1 MTRRSMVTIAA
12 LVALATA
19 STAAAQSWPERPIK
33 LILSQ
38 PAGSGPD
45 TVARLL
51 GDHMT
56 RALGQSI
63 VIDNRPG
70 GQNIIGATAAARSAP
85 DGYSFYL
92 ATLAALITNVY
103 LFKEMSYDPR
113 KDFAP
118 VGMIGVVPF
127 ALVVPA
133 ASPIASLDDF
143 IARAKA
149 APGKLAL
156 ANEGPKTFGGM
167 MARLFNHRAGIETN
181 LVAFSSAATAV
192 NDTVA
197 GQTDAVLTDVPS
209 TASLVAAGKLRP
221 LAVTSA
227 ARVPTLPAV
236 PALAERVPG
245 FAYVGWLA
253 IVAPTGTPGD
263 IVERFNRAL
272 DGALRDPDIAA
283 RLRAIGPVTEGAGT
297 PAALAGF
304 LADEHTRWATLTKEI
319 GLLPE

>member
-1 MTRRSMVTIAA
+1 MRRSSVVMAA
-12 LVALATA
+12 LLAVALA
-19 STAAAQSWPERPIK
+19 SNGPAQAWPDRPIK
-33 LILSQ
+33 LLLSQ

-45 TVARLL
+45 AVARLL
-51 GDHMT
+51 GD
-56 RALGQSI
+56 RVARSLGQPI

-70 GQNIIGATAAARSAP
+70 GQNTIGATAAARAP
-85 DGYSFYL
+85 ADGYTFYL

-103 LFKEMSYDPR
+103 MFKDLSYDPR

-118 VGMIGVVPF
+118 VGMIGIVPF
-127 ALVVPA
+127 GLVVPA
-133 ASPIASLDDF
+133 ASPIGGLDDF

-167 MARLFNHRAGIETN
+167 IARLLNNRAGIDTN

-192 NDTVA
+192 TDTVA
-197 GQTDAVLTDVPS
+197 GQTDAGLTDVPS
-209 TASLVAAGKLRP
+209 TAALVAAGKLRM

-227 ARVPTLPAV
+227 NRVPTLPTV
-236 PALAERVPG
+236 PALAERLPG

-253 IVAPTGTPGD
+253 VVAPTGTPSD
-263 IVERFNRAL
+263 VVERFNRAL
-272 DGALRDPDIAA
+272 DTALRDPEIAG
-283 RLRAIGPVTEGAGT
+283 RLRAIGPVTDGAGT

-304 LADEHTRWATLTKEI
+304 LADEQVRWASLTREI

>member
-1 MTRRSMVTIAA
+1 MGRRSIMMAA
-12 LVALATA
+12 LMALALVPTA
-19 STAAAQSWPERPIK
+19 SAQSWPERPIK

-45 TVARLL
+45 AVARIL
-51 GDHMT
+51 GNHI
-56 RALGQSI
+56 AAGLGQQI

-70 GQNIIGATAAARSAP
+70 GQNIIGATAAAHAPP
-85 DGYSFYL
+85 DGYTFYFG
-92 ATLAALITNVY
+92 TLAALTSNVY
-103 LFKEMSYDPR
+103 LFKTLTYDPR

-118 VGMIGVVPF
+118 VGMVGTVPF

-143 IARAKA
+143 FARAKA
-149 APGKLAL
+149 APGKLVL

-167 MARLFNHRAGIETN
+167 LARLLDRRAGIETN

-197 GQTDAVLTDVPS
+197 NQTDSLLSDVPS
-209 TASLVAAGKLRP
+209 TAALIAAGKLRP

-227 ARVPTLPAV
+227 TRVPTLPQV
-236 PALAERVPG
+236 PALAERLPG

-253 IVAPTGTPGD
+253 IVAPTGTD
-263 IVERFNRAL
+263 AAIVARFNHAL
-272 DGALRDPDIAA
+272 DAALRDPEIAA

-297 PAALAGF
+297 PAALASF
-304 LADEHTRWATLTKEI
+304 LAAEDKRWATLTTEI
-319 GLLPE
+319 GVLPE